1 MDGVLSDFYDTF
13 IVFVKMQFLVF
24 FGLLIATQDHL
35 GDVLFMHDLQNAKVA
50 NIQCDEGQL
59 YFDQD
64 NRELDSKAGCKW

>member
-1 MDGVLSDFYDTF
+1 MDGVLSDFYYTF

-50 NIQCDEGQL
+50 NI
-59 YFDQD
+59 
-64 NRELDSKAGCKW
+64 